1 MANVFLLFSHSV
13 MSDSL
18 QLCPSLSP
26 RTCSNS
32 CPFGQWYHPTISSC
46 HPLLLPPSVFPNIRV
61 FSTESVLHIRR
72 PKYWSFSFSI
82 IPSNEYKGLISFR
95 TDCLISMLSKQ
106 LSRVFSWH
114 NNSKASIL
122 CYPAFF
128 WSNFHICTWVLEKPY
143 LWLDGSLSAK

>member
-1 MANVFLLFSHSV
+1 MSNSLWPHGLQHTRLFCS
-13 MSDSL
+13 
-18 QLCPSLSP
+18 SLSP
-26 RTCSNS
+26 RVYSNS
-32 CPFGQWYHPTISSC
+32 CPSNQWFLPIISSSFVSFSSC
-46 HPLLLPPSVFPNIRV
+46 PQSFMASRSFPMSWFFTSGCQSR
-61 FSTESVLHIRR
+61 
-72 PKYWSFSFSI
+72 SFSFSI
-82 IPSNEYKGLISFR
+82 SPSKEYSGLISFR